1 MKKNNEES
9 DPNAE
14 FLMSGEKRK
23 KLIFESMSPKRQR
36 HILKKGYEKWEPF
49 QDPKDPIDIR
59 KDKTKR
65 TTQMLVREFLQSRS
79 MEEYSNAYGRGVL
92 EISMGIINDEDR
104 FRGMFEFSIWYHRL
118 LQEEGHE

>member
-1 MKKNNEES
+1 MKKNSEES

-14 FLMSGEKRK
+14 FLQSQEERK
-23 KLIFESMSPKRQR
+23 KAIFDSMSPRRQK

-49 QDPKDPIDIR
+49 QAPKDPIDIR
-59 KDKTKR
+59 RDKTQR

-104 FRGMFEFSIWYHRL
+104 FRGMFEFSVWYHSL